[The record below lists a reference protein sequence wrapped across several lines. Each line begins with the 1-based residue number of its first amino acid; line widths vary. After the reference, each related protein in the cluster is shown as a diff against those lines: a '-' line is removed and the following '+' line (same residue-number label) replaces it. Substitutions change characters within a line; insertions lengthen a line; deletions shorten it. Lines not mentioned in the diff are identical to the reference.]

1 MFNRY
6 NLFTALFGLL
16 FGIGGASADMIE
28 VNGAKVYY
36 KSIGNGPAI
45 LMMHGGLGL
54 SHDYFRPYF
63 DTLAQTHTVVYY
75 DHFGNGRSAKPTD
88 YGEMH
93 FDRLTSDAAELMSAL
108 NHDTFTL
115 IGHSYGGFIGQKFV
129 EKYPDRLDGL
139 VLLATVPAFDY
150 QPAVVG
156 TEEQMQA
163 FGKIFSESLTSN
175 DDWRENWT
183 KVVQMYFHDYD
194 EKIGAALDSS
204 THYEYRA
211 WNAAGPLLTD
221 FNMLEVLPNVNVPT
235 LIMGGRYDPITP
247 VMQGSERIA
256 SLLSSA
262 ELAIFENSAHY
273 PFITEEDAFFER
285 LKAWLDR

>member
-1 MFNRY
+1 MFKRHNI
-6 NLFTALFGLL
+6 FTALFGLF
-16 FGIGGASADMIE
+16 FGAAGASADMIK
-28 VNGAKVYY
+28 VNGAEIYY
-36 KSIGNGPAI
+36 TSIGDGPAI

-75 DHFGNGRSAKPTD
+75 DHFGNGRSTKPKNYD
-88 YGEMH
+88 EMN

-139 VLLATVPAFDY
+139 VLLATIPAFDY
-150 QPAVVG
+150 QPAVAG

-163 FGKIFSESLTSN
+163 FGKIFSGHLAGNAE
-175 DDWRENWT
+175 WQENWS
-183 KVVQMYFHDYD
+183 KVVQMYFHNYD
-194 EKIGAALDSS
+194 ANIGAALDAS

-211 WNAAGPLLTD
+211 WNAAGPLLAD
-221 FNMLEVLPNVNVPT
+221 FNMLEVLPNVTVPT
-235 LIMGGRYDPITP
+235 LVMGGRYDPITP
-247 VMQGSERIA
+247 ATQGSERIA
-256 SLLSSA
+256 SLLTNA

-273 PFITEEDAFFER
+273 PFITEENAFFER
-285 LKAWLDR
+285 LNTWLAR